1 MLAANAAATIAARKS
16 FFMGF
21 PCSDGPPGL
30 GSQAPLRNR
39 FLAAKA
45 PRVLEA

>member
-1 MLAANAAATIAARKS
+1 MLATNAAATIAARKS

-21 PCSDGPPGL
+21 PCSDGQL

-39 FLAAKA
+39 FPAAKA
-45 PRVLEA
+45 PRELEA